1 MEFATNGV
9 ITRVIDVGASDK
21 MLNII
26 TPEHGRIGVMVK
38 GGRSPSSKSRTISQ
52 LFTYADFEISK
63 KNGMYWLHGGSVI
76 NPFYDLSTDI
86 SKVALATYLCEL
98 SNELTDEGGEGSE
111 QIMKLLLNSLYL
123 IGRGEKE
130 QSIVKSV
137 FELRAA
143 TLEGYC
149 PEIGYCAYCKEVF
162 PAYTYIDVMG
172 GIMLCSECLSKRN
185 GKTLSIS
192 KEFED
197 VPSASILCG
206 VSPSALAAL
215 RYIITAPQGKEF
227 SFELK
232 DAGELIEL
240 SRTTESYILNH
251 LGRTF
256 ESLDFYKTVR

>member
-9 ITRVIDVGASDK
+9 ITRVIDVGPSDK

-26 TPEHGRIGVMVK
+26 TPDRGRIGVMVK
-38 GGRSPSSKSRTISQ
+38 GGRSPSSKSRAISQ
-52 LFTYADFEISK
+52 LFTYANFEI
-63 KNGMYWLHGGSVI
+63 NQRGGMCWLRGGSVI
-76 NPFYDLSTDI
+76 NPFYDLSSDI

-98 SNELTDEGGEGSE
+98 ANEFTDEGEDDSE

-123 IGRGEKE
+123 IGRGEKD
-130 QSIVKSV
+130 SRIVKSV
-137 FELRAA
+137 FEMRSAA
-143 TLEGYC
+143 MEGYC
-149 PEIGYCAYCKEVF
+149 PELGYCAYCKEVF
-162 PAYTYIDVMG
+162 PTYTYIDVMG
-172 GIMLCSECLSKRN
+172 GIMMCSECLSKRN
-185 GKTLSIS
+185 GKRTEIS

-232 DAGELIEL
+232 SIQELDEL
-240 SRTTESYILNH
+240 CRTTESYILNH
-251 LGRTF
+251 LGRSF
-256 ESLDFYKTVR
+256 ESLDFYKSVR